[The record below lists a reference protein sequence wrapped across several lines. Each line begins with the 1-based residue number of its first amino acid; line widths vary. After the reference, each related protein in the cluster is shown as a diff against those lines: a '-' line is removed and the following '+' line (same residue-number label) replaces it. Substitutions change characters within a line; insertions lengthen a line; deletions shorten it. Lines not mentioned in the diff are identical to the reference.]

1 MENYKFEKK
10 YINYLIDNKK
20 SIDTKLLDKYFL
32 NEIDFQTLIDSI
44 DLTDIQS
51 FQSFIKS
58 KKIDDLLN

>member
-1 MENYKFEKK
+1 MKFEKE

-20 SIDTKLLDKYFL
+20 SIDTKLIDKYFL
-32 NEIDFQTLIDSI
+32 NEIDFQTLIESI

-51 FQSFIKS
+51 YQSFIKR

>member
-1 MENYKFEKK
+1 MEFEKE

-32 NEIDFQTLIDSI
+32 NEIDFQTLIESI

-51 FQSFIKS
+51 YQSFIKS

>member
-1 MENYKFEKK
+1 MKFEKK

-32 NEIDFQTLIDSI
+32 NEIDFQTLIMSI

>member
-10 YINYLIDNKK
+10 YINYLIHNKK

-32 NEIDFQTLIDSI
+32 NEIDFQTLIESI

-51 FQSFIKS
+51 YQSFIKS

>member
-1 MENYKFEKK
+1 MKFEKE

-32 NEIDFQTLIDSI
+32 NEIDFQTLIESI

>member
-1 MENYKFEKK
+1 MENYKFEKE
-10 YINYLIDNKK
+10 YINYLIHNKK

-32 NEIDFQTLIDSI
+32 NEIDFQTLIESI

-51 FQSFIKS
+51 YQSFIKS